1 VATEALPDAPVGTG
15 DWNERVQLTPEQR
28 AYRREQFRDFV
39 DNAEIAVDTSTSRGD
54 YLFKGGKRYIGPA
67 KAYEARQYRV
77 NTSDDMHPDW
87 IEALDASETAVKME
101 VHGAE
106 AIIHDSHVADAF
118 RSTGLGTKLYRA
130 AIDAGLAEGRIVNS
144 DPSMSE
150 NSIALWKSL
159 RAKGY
164 DVIQR
169 VPDALLERGDDL
181 QYAAP
186 DGMTSIFFI
195 ARKKPPVP
203 ELPEPTRDVMNKIN
217 EARDLAEHIPACVKG
232 KRRA

>member
-1 VATEALPDAPVGTG
+1 MVAETQTA
-15 DWNERVQLTPEQR
+15 
-28 AYRREQFRDFV
+28 
-39 DNAEIAVDTSTSRGD
+39 RGE
-54 YLFKGGKRYIGPA
+54 YLFRNGKRYIGPG
-67 KAYEARQYRV
+67 KAFEARMYRV
-77 NTSDDMHPDW
+77 NTRDDMHPDW
-87 IEALDASETAVKME
+87 IEALDPSETAVKME
-101 VHGAE
+101 VHGSE
-106 AIIHDSHVADAF
+106 AIIHDSHVHDAF
-118 RSTGLGTKLYRA
+118 RSTGLGTKLYRT

-169 VPDALLERGDDL
+169 VPDRLLERGDDL
-181 QYAAP
+181 QYSAP
-186 DGMTSIFFI
+186 DGLTSIFFV
-195 ARKKPPVP
+195 ASKKPPVP